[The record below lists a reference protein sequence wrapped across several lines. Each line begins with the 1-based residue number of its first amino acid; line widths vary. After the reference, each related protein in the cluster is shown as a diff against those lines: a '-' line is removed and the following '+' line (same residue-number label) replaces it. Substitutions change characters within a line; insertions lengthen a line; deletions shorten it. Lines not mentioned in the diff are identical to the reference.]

1 MTTITIYGASD
12 DCICI
17 QGDTSEEFY
26 ANGDGQGWLQLNCG
40 AVIGICYDL
49 DGRWRIGIDVP
60 TPGVTIERFYRAP
73 AEDPDDRDYTD
84 RLTISGDL
92 LPITFYDDVSNID
105 DLYRTEGLE
114 WVATS

>member
-1 MTTITIYGASD
+1 MLSD
-12 DCICI
+12 LRLW
-17 QGDTSEEFY
+17 F
-26 ANGDGQGWLQLNCG
+26 
-40 AVIGICYDL
+40 
-49 DGRWRIGIDVP
+49 P
-60 TPGVTIERFYRAP
+60 
-73 AEDPDDRDYTD
+73 DYTD